1 MLPRGSMGVL
11 LIVGVGMFLL
21 LTAIGA
27 WVTWSRYAHTRDW
40 PAVEGEIIWSGKL
53 CDIERKRRKNWDLE
67 TTIDCEEA
75 DAYIDRESS
84 ALSPLRKRETDYVQ
98 INYEAAG
105 DVRQKLVH
113 LSEVSRAALAVGDKA
128 TVHVDPDNPESF
140 DRTFDSGDMLFFWT
154 MSAVGAAMGIV
165 TAALGWIVLRLN
177 AMFAARKQAGA

>member
-75 DAYIDRESS
+75 DAYIDREFLC
-84 ALSPLRKRETDYVQ
+84 ALAPAQARNRLRADQLRSRWRCPP
-98 INYEAAG
+98 EA
-105 DVRQKLVH
+105 VH